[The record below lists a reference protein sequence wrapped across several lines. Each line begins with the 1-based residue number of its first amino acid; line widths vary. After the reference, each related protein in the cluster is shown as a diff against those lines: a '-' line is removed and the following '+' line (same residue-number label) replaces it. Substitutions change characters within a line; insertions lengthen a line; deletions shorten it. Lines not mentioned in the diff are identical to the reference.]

1 MAEGGAPDAPATTG
15 GGDGLKKALTR
26 KLGPLPVVAWVGI
39 AIVIWWYVNK
49 KNKGTS
55 TGGPQTDPAGNV
67 GDINPRTGY
76 VYGSAEDQAALG
88 SASTGLGTSSD
99 SGTGGSTVAGQY
111 ADNNAWAV
119 AAINYLVSIGVDATS
134 ANAAIT
140 SFLSSQTLTTQ
151 QQADVNLAIQRLG
164 APPSPPEP
172 GTSVPPV
179 VTPPSSST
187 YATNP
192 PSGFTTTAV
201 GSTAITAK
209 WNAATNATSYVMS
222 WGRTE
227 AANEGSVTVSTTSAT
242 AHGLKPNTHYYLRV
256 QAKPAKSG
264 AGFATL
270 SKTTVKE
277 PGTPAGSKGGGSTS
291 THSNVVA
298 HKVTKDGE
306 SFSSIAKEEGYKGTG
321 TALWKYNYTSS
332 PHTAEAK
339 KKIKERG
346 PNLIVH
352 GETVYVPKG

>member
-1 MAEGGAPDAPATTG
+1 MADPTPDAPATSG

-39 AIVIWWYVNK
+39 AVVIWWYVNRK
-49 KNKGTS
+49 KGGG

-67 GDINPRTGY
+67 GTINPQTGY
-76 VYGSAEDQAALG
+76 VYGSSEDQAALG
-88 SASTGLGTSSD
+88 SGSSSIGSSAETGS
-99 SGTGGSTVAGQY
+99 GGSTVAGQY
-111 ADNNAWAV
+111 QDNNAWAV

-151 QQADVNLAIQRLG
+151 QQGEVNLAIQRLG

-172 GTSVPPV
+172 GKSVPPV

-209 WNAATNATSYVMS
+209 WNAAVNATSYVMS

-227 AANEGSVTVSTTSAT
+227 AATDGSVTVSTTSAT

-256 QAKPAKSG
+256 QAKPAKTG
-264 AGFATL
+264 AAFATL

-277 PGTPAGSKGGGSTS
+277 PGVPAGHKGGGTTS
-291 THSNVVA
+291 SHSNVVA

-306 SFSSIAKEEGYKGTG
+306 SFSSIAKEEGYKGG
-321 TALWKYNYTSS
+321 GEALWKYNYTSS
-332 PHTAEAK
+332 PHTAAAK

-346 PNLIVH
+346 KDLVVH
-352 GETVYVPKG
+352 GETIYVPKG